1 MLTAIITIVIVIIL
15 TIGIVWLIDKFVPI
29 KVKPIITIALWVL
42 ILFLG
47 YITFMS
53 VYGEIKFN
61 ELKDDRYGVVIER
74 LQDIRDAEL
83 AHKQVT
89 GNFTDN
95 FDNLIKFIDTG
106 KYVITQRRDTSVVD
120 VEMTKRYGGV
130 TTYTDSVIVD
140 TLSFVPVKDSLF
152 GTDTRYRKMAEVPV
166 GEPGA
171 KFQLKAGKLEGIPVF
186 EASVD
191 KKVIL
196 WDQDKNLISKEE
208 EVVSVDGVN
217 GPTLKVG
224 SMDEVKTIGNWP
236 KNYSNEQ

>member
-15 TIGIVWLIDKFVPI
+15 TIGLVWLIDKFVPI
-29 KVKPIITIALWVL
+29 KIKPIITIALWIL

-47 YITFMS
+47 YLTFMS

-61 ELKDDRYGVVIER
+61 DLKDDRYGVVIER

-83 AHKQVT
+83 AHRQVT
-89 GNFTDN
+89 GKFTDN
-95 FDNLIKFIDTG
+95 FDNLIKFVDTG
-106 KYVITQRRDTSVVD
+106 KYVITQRRDTSIVD
-120 VEMTKRYGGV
+120 VELTKRYGGV
-130 TTYTDSVIVD
+130 TTYGDSIIID
-140 TLSFVPVKDSLF
+140 TLGFVAVKDSLF
-152 GTDTRYRKMAEVPV
+152 GSDTRYKKMAEVPV

-171 KFQLKAGKLEGIPVF
+171 KFKLNAGNLEGIPVF

-196 WDQDKNLISKEE
+196 WDQDKNLIDKEE
-208 EVVSVDGVN
+208 QVVSVDGVN

-236 KNYSNEQ
+236 KNYSNDQ